1 MSELQMVNREYIQVL
16 LRGTIECTTSD
27 NLIVFY
33 LRIEDALEVNRWQ
46 QIYFREKKKISNLQ
60 SFNSFCKVALPFTE
74 VRLKSRG

>member
-1 MSELQMVNREYIQVL
+1 MSELQMVNQQYIQVL

-46 QIYFREKKKISNLQ
+46 QIYFREKKKNQ
-60 SFNSFCKVALPFTE
+60 
-74 VRLKSRG
+74 